1 MKQTRRAFV
10 GTTAAIALAACNRET
25 KKESTTASSGSGAL
39 QAGANTKP
47 IPRRK
52 LGSTGVEVSMVGIG
66 GYHLGIPS
74 DEAEAI
80 RIIRTALDRGLD
92 FLDNSWD
99 YHDGK
104 SEERMGKALRDG
116 YRKKAFLMTKIDG
129 RTKEAAAG
137 QIEQSLKRLGTDVID
152 LLQIHEVIRND
163 DPDRVFAA
171 GGAIEALVE
180 AKKAGKIRF
189 IGFTGHK
196 DPAIHH
202 KMLDFAKEKGFAF
215 DTVQMPLN
223 VMDAHFKSFEKEVLP
238 IAVERGMGVLGMKP
252 LGAGEILKAGVV
264 SATECL
270 TYAMSLPTSVVI
282 TGCES
287 MKDLEQ
293 AILVAS
299 NFQPLSAT
307 EKGALLARTA
317 PHANGDRE
325 KYKTSDKHDSTAK
338 HPQWLDTAKI

>member
-1 MKQTRRAFV
+1 MPQTRRAFV
-10 GTTAAIALAACNRET
+10 GTSAAIVLAACS
-25 KKESTTASSGSGAL
+25 KKTDHGASASAADNASKPD
-39 QAGANTKP
+39 QPTKP

-52 LGSTGVEVSMVGIG
+52 LGKTGVEVSIVGIG
-66 GYHLGIPS
+66 GYHIGNP
-74 DEAEAI
+74 DESEAI
-80 RIIRTALDRGLD
+80 KIVRAALDRGIT

-116 YRKKAFLMTKIDG
+116 YRQKAFLMTKIDG
-129 RTKEAAAG
+129 RTKDAARG
-137 QIEQSLKRLGTDVID
+137 QLEQSLKRLQTDVID
-152 LLQIHEVIRND
+152 LLQIHEVIRDD
-163 DPDRVFAA
+163 DPDRVFAP

-202 KMLDFAKEKGFAF
+202 KMLDLADKHGFAF

-223 VMDAHFKSFEKEVLP
+223 VLDAHYRSFEKEVLP
-238 IAVERGMGVLGMKP
+238 IAVQKNMGVLGMKP
-252 LGAGEILKAGVV
+252 LGSGRIVQSGVV
-264 SATECL
+264 TGPECL
-270 TYAMSLPTSVVI
+270 RYALSLPTSVVI

-287 MKDLEQ
+287 MKDLDQ
-293 AILVAS
+293 AILAAS
-299 NFQPLSAT
+299 EFQPLSAD

-317 PHANGDRE
+317 TKAADGAVE
-325 KYKTSDKHDSTAK
+325 KYKTSDVHDSTEK
-338 HPQWLDTAKI
+338 HKKWLDTAEI

>member
-10 GTTAAIALAACNRET
+10 GTTAAIALAACNRES
-25 KKESTTASSGSGAL
+25 KKDNATASSGSSPV
-39 QAGANTKP
+39 QTSANTKP

-52 LGSTGVEVSMVGIG
+52 LGSTGVEVSAVGIG
-66 GYHLGIPS
+66 GYHIGIPD
-74 DEAEAI
+74 DESVAI
-80 RIIRTALDRGLD
+80 QIVRSALDRGID

-137 QIEQSLKRLGTDVID
+137 QIDQSLKRLGTDVID
-152 LLQIHEVIRND
+152 LLQIHEVIRMD

-171 GGAIEALVE
+171 GGAIEALLE

-202 KMLDFAKEKGFAF
+202 HMLDLAKEKGFAF

-238 IAVERGMGVLGMKP
+238 IAVERKMGVLGMKP

-264 SATECL
+264 SAAECL
-270 TYAMSLPTSVVI
+270 QYAMSLPTSVVI

-293 AILVAS
+293 AINVAS
-299 NFQPLSAT
+299 NFQPLSAA
-307 EKGALLARTA
+307 EKGAILTRTA
-317 PHANGDRE
+317 PHANGERE

-338 HPQWLDTAKI
+338 HPQWLEQAKI